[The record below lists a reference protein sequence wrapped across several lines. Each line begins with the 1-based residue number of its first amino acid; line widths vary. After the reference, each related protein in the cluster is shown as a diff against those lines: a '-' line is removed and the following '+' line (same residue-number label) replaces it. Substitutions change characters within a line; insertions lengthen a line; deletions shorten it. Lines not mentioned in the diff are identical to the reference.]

1 MEPNLTSLYSSHP
14 LHTALEKIL
23 KQTKK
28 VFVKGL
34 QTSALSF
41 FVSSDKT
48 LNARPLIVIM
58 DDDETAAYTYN
69 DFQAAEKNRD
79 VFYYPFSHKHSVLK
93 TEGENELSTESLL
106 SKTEVLDK
114 ISKSANYVL
123 ITYPEALAE
132 NVISEK
138 ELEKNTLILTKGE
151 KVNTDFIVEVLDT
164 YGFQLVDFVAEPG
177 QYSLRGSI
185 IDIYSYSND
194 EPYRVDFF
202 GDEIDSIRTFDV
214 VNQLSI
220 NKIDKITI
228 IPDICRRE
236 SEFQKIPF
244 LDFVS
249 KDCILW
255 FNDLNFCKGQI
266 KNFALKNA
274 GEEGGGEVDPDK
286 PQFVEYEDF
295 IKSSEGKVVFD
306 AGLSANERT
315 DGNTLKF
322 NVLPQPVFKKNF
334 SMLADSIDE
343 HQQLGYQTF
352 IAVMNDHQNIRL
364 HDIFHSDAV
373 KKNVDFQP
381 VMISVHQGFI
391 DNDLRLCC
399 YTDHQIF
406 ERYLKFRLKETQIK
420 RNRDALTISEM
431 NTLKPG
437 DFVVHQDHGIGTFGG
452 LETQD
457 IGGKP
462 HEVIRLVYKDN
473 DILFVSIHALHKISK
488 YKAGDGEPPKIYKLG
503 SAAWSKLKQKTKAKV
518 KDIAAKLI
526 KLYAQ
531 RKHEKGFAFSQDSYL
546 QQALEASF
554 IYEDTPDQE
563 KATAAVKADM
573 EKPEPMDRL
582 ICGDVGFGKTEIAVR
597 AAFKAA
603 TDGKQVA
610 VLVPTTIL
618 ALQHYKTFSDRLKDL
633 PCTVEYV
640 SRLRTYKEVKD
651 ILKRLEDGKID
662 IIIGTH
668 KIVGKDVKF
677 KDLGLLIIDEEQK
690 FGVSVKEK
698 LKQLKLNVDTL
709 TLSATPIPRTLQFSL
724 LGARDLSIINTPPPN
739 RYPVVTEVHTFNE
752 KIIREA
758 LEYEMGRHGQIFVIQ
773 NKIKEIYKTEALIKK
788 LCPKAVCLTGHGQ
801 MDGNILEDIM
811 LSFINN
817 EADVLI
823 STTIIENGLDIPNA
837 NTIIVMDAQNF
848 GLSELHQLRGRVG
861 RSNKKAFC
869 YLFAPPEENL
879 TPQARQRLK
888 AIESFSE
895 LGSGFN
901 IAMQDLDI
909 RGAGNL
915 LGGEQS
921 GFITEIGIETYQKI
935 LDEALE
941 EIKEEELK
949 NASADVVQ
957 PSDLKY
963 VTDCNI
969 DTDMEVL
976 LPEDYVENVAER
988 VKIYRQLDGVKDED
1002 ELLGIAKILEDRFGK
1017 IPPQTRELFNV
1028 VRIRWAAIKLGI
1040 ERISMKGGKM
1050 LCYFISEDSSPYF
1063 QSQTFGNI
1071 LLYLQKHPR
1080 NTQMKQVG
1088 GKACIVVNV
1097 IDNTKKA
1104 LDFLSG
1110 ILAN

>member
-1 MEPNLTSLYSSHP
+1 MENNLTEIFSAHP
-14 LHTALEKIL
+14 GHKALEKIL
-23 KQTKK
+23 KTGKK
-28 VFVKGL
+28 IFFKGM
-34 QTSALSF
+34 QTSAFSY
-41 FVSSDKT
+41 FVSSDKILT
-48 LNARPLIVIM
+48 QKPVIITAS
-58 DDDETAAYTYN
+58 DREEAAYVYN
-69 DFQAAEKNRD
+69 DFQCAEKRRD
-79 VFYYPFSHKHSVLK
+79 VYFYPSSRKNSALK
-93 TEGENELSTESLL
+93 TEETGEISTEAVLT
-106 SKTEVLDK
+106 KTEILDK
-114 ISKSANYVL
+114 IAKGGNYVL
-123 ITYPEALAE
+123 VTYPEALAE
-132 NVISEK
+132 NVISGQ
-138 ELEKNTLILTKGE
+138 ELQKHTLAMKTGE
-151 KVNTDFIVEVLDT
+151 KFDTDFIVEVLDT
-164 YGFQLVDFVAEPG
+164 YGFKRVDFVAEPG
-177 QYSLRGSI
+177 QFSLRGSI
-185 IDIYSYSND
+185 IDIYSFSND
-194 EPYRVDFF
+194 EPYRIDFF

-214 VNQLSI
+214 VNQLSV
-220 NKIDKITI
+220 KKVDTITI
-228 IPDICRRE
+228 IPDICT
-236 SEFQKIPF
+236 SENDTQKIPF
-244 LDFVS
+244 LNFIG
-249 KDCILW
+249 KDNFLY
-255 FNDLNFCKGQI
+255 FNDLNVCIEEI
-266 KNFALKNA
+266 KNFQD
-274 GEEGGGEVDPDK
+274 EER
-286 PQFVEYEDF
+286 FVRTEDF
-295 IKSSEGKVVFD
+295 IDALKDRTIID
-306 AGLSANERT
+306 AGLNIDAKDESK
-315 DGNTLKF
+315 TLKF
-322 NVLPQPVFKKNF
+322 NILPQPNFSKNF
-334 SMLADSIDE
+334 SLLAEDIFK
-343 HQQLGYQTF
+343 HQKDGYEVF
-352 IAVMNDHQNIRL
+352 IAVMNEKQNIRL
-364 HDIFHSDAV
+364 HDIFISEAV
-373 KKNVDFQP
+373 TRHVDFQA
-381 VMISVHQGFI
+381 VTTNMNLGFI
-391 DNDLRLCC
+391 DSDLKICC

-406 ERYLKFRLKETQIK
+406 ERYLKYRLKETRIK
-420 RNRDALTISEM
+420 KNRDALTINEM
-431 NTLKPG
+431 NMLKPG

-452 LETQD
+452 LETQE
-457 IGGKP
+457 IGGKT

-503 SAAWSKLKQKTKAKV
+503 SNTWNRLKQKTKAKV

-531 RKHEKGFAFSQDSYL
+531 RKHEKGFAFSADSYL
-546 QQALEASF
+546 QKALEASF

-563 KATAAVKADM
+563 KATAAVKEDM
-573 EKPEPMDRL
+573 EKDEPMDRL

-618 ALQHYKTFSDRLKDL
+618 ALQHYKTFSDRLKEL

-640 SRLRTYKEVKD
+640 SRLRTAKEIRE
-651 ILKRLEDGKID
+651 ILKKLEEGKID

-668 KIVGKDVKF
+668 KLVGKDVKF

-709 TLSATPIPRTLQFSL
+709 TLTATPIPRTLQFSL

-752 KIIREA
+752 GIIREA
-758 LEYEMGRHGQIFVIQ
+758 IEYEMGRHGQVFVIQ
-773 NKIKEIYKTEALIKK
+773 NKIKKIYDTEALVKK

-869 YLFAPPEENL
+869 YLIAPPEENL

-888 AIESFSE
+888 AIENFSE

-941 EIKEEELK
+941 EIKEEEFR
-949 NASADVVQ
+949 NAAQNQEEIPDESTSGMKFVSDCTID
-957 PSDLKY
+957 SDL
-963 VTDCNI
+963 
-969 DTDMEVL
+969 EVL
-976 LPEDYVENVAER
+976 LPENYVENIAER
-988 VKIYRQLDGVKDED
+988 VKIYRQLDNIKEES
-1002 ELLGIAKILEDRFGK
+1002 ELQSIAKMLEDRFGK
-1017 IPPQTRELFNV
+1017 IPRQTLELFNI

-1040 ERISMKGGKM
+1040 ERISMKSGKM
-1050 LCYFISEDSSPYF
+1050 LCYFPSDEKSPYY
-1063 QSQTFGNI
+1063 QSKTFGTV
-1071 LLYLQKHPR
+1071 LLYLQNHQK

-1088 GKACIVVNV
+1088 GKACMVINAVN
-1097 IDNTKKA
+1097 NTQRA
-1104 LDFLSG
+1104 LDFLKG
-1110 ILAN
+1110 ITNS